1 MALVKRSLCQPNVRI
16 GRECLIEESKIGAYT
31 YVSDRTKIFRA
42 EIGKFCS
49 IGPGC
54 RIGLGIHPT
63 NHISTSPAFFST
75 MERVGVTF
83 SSVDLLQENK
93 EIMIGNDVWVGA
105 NAIIL
110 DGIAV
115 GSGSIV
121 GAGSVVTRDVAP
133 YTFVGGV
140 PAIAKKKRFSD
151 EQIERLL
158 QSRWWDWST
167 DKLRKHAPGFAD
179 ASRFIEEVL
188 MRNEDEP

>member
-1 MALVKRSLCQPNVRI
+1 
-16 GRECLIEESKIGAYT
+16 
-31 YVSDRTKIFRA
+31 
-42 EIGKFCS
+42 
-49 IGPGC
+49 
-54 RIGLGIHPT
+54 
-63 NHISTSPAFFST
+63 

-167 DKLRKHAPGFAD
+167 DKLIKHAPGFAD